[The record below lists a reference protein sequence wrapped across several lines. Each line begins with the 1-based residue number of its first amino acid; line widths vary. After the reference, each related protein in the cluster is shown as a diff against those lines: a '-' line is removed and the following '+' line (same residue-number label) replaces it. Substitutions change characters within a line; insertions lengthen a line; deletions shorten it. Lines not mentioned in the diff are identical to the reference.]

1 MDKENNSLQQRI
13 EGKGLSEQEQKL
25 KQFEA
30 EREQFK
36 KIKNSFD
43 YQNEVAKN
51 LMEQLQLEE
60 NKARAML
67 DEKIKLQQLF
77 Q

>member
-13 EGKGLSEQEQKL
+13 EGKGLSEQEQKN

-36 KIKNSFD
+36 KIKNNFD
-43 YQNEVAKN
+43 FQNEIAKN
-51 LMEQLQLEE
+51 LMEQL
-60 NKARAML
+60 
-67 DEKIKLQQLF
+67 
-77 Q
+77 